1 MKKIASF
8 QKKFDYD
15 HVLDDDDDVV
25 VYVVDDEFDDD
36 GVEVVGVVLVE

>member
-15 HVLDDDDDVV
+15 HVLDDDDVV
-25 VYVVDDEFDDD
+25 VYVVDDD